1 MTEYMNE
8 LATRFFTSAL
18 YTQNQSKVSLTPE
31 QIKSIKIIMALE
43 KDLTFQGIMNVNTFF
58 QKQLFYTLGSGLG
71 WLYLSFFSQGAEAWF
86 P

>member
-1 MTEYMNE
+1 
-8 LATRFFTSAL
+8 
-18 YTQNQSKVSLTPE
+18 
-31 QIKSIKIIMALE
+31 MALE
-43 KDLTFQGIMNVNTFF
+43 KDLAFQGIMNVNTFF

>member
-1 MTEYMNE
+1 MNWPPDSVI
-8 LATRFFTSAL
+8 TSAL

-43 KDLTFQGIMNVNTFF
+43 KDLTFQDIVNVNSFF
-58 QKQLFYTLGSGLG
+58 QKQLSYTLRSGLG